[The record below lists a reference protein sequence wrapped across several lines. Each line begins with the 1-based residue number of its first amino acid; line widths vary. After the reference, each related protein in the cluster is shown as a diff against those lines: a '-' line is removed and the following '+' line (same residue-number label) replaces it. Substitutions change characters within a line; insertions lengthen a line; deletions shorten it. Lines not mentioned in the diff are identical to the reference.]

1 MVTVAVGTVM
11 MAARMTVVPV
21 DTRSDSLD
29 RSYSLFPCADT
40 FLDTAPSFRRLF
52 QFGTNSSQSRI
63 QNYTL
68 PISLHLYTRC
78 TLRTDTIP
86 YLLNPDFRNFS
97 FSRTLPGR
105 NTNSTEVSRPLACQ
119 NIALRTSGSPLE
131 RSKRLP
137 RSAPD
142 LPSSAAFVLRTTSTT
157 TNNRLQRQKK
167 KTHLK
172 VVT

>member
-1 MVTVAVGTVM
+1 MTVAAGTVT
-11 MAARMTVVPV
+11 MAARMTVVPM

-29 RSYSLFPCADT
+29 RSYSLFPCVDT

-86 YLLNPDFRNFS
+86 YLLNPDFRNFL

-105 NTNSTEVSRPLACQ
+105 NTNSMEVFRHLACH
-119 NIALRTSGSPLE
+119 
-131 RSKRLP
+131 P

-157 TNNRLQRQKK
+157 TNRLRRQK

>member
-1 MVTVAVGTVM
+1 MFRWTRDQILWIAVTVCFRA
-11 MAARMTVVPV
+11 
-21 DTRSDSLD
+21 SI
-29 RSYSLFPCADT
+29 LFLT
-40 FLDTAPSFRRLF
+40 LRLRFGSLF

-78 TLRTDTIP
+78 ALRTDTIP
-86 YLLNPDFRNFS
+86 YLLNPDFRNFL

-105 NTNSTEVSRPLACQ
+105 NTNNMEVFRHLACQ

-142 LPSSAAFVLRTTSTT
+142 LPSSTAFVLRTTSTT
-157 TNNRLQRQKK
+157 TNRHRRQK

>member
-1 MVTVAVGTVM
+1 MTVAVGTVT
-11 MAARMTVVPV
+11 MAARMTVVPM
-21 DTRSDSLD
+21 DTRSDSPE

-40 FLDTAPSFRRLF
+40 FLDIAPSFRRLF

-86 YLLNPDFRNFS
+86 YLLNPDFRNFL
-97 FSRTLPGR
+97 FSRTLLGR
-105 NTNSTEVSRPLACQ
+105 NTNSMEVFRPLACQ

-157 TNNRLQRQKK
+157 TNRLRRQK